1 MKYPVYKQLSAMDC
15 GPCCLKMISEYH
27 DKIIDIQYLHESCS
41 ITNEGVSL
49 YGIAVAA
56 KKLGFNTEGISSDII
71 GLKRNFTA
79 PCILHWNQNHFVVL
93 YEIFTKH
100 GENRYKIGN
109 PAFGSISNLTEEEF
123 LQGWYNGITNEETG
137 IALFLSKS
145 TLFDRKVIS
154 RSNKYRINTK
164 KKLISYLKIHKKS
177 IFTVCFIVACSS
189 LIQLI
194 LPFTSQFI
202 VDKGIAGKNLNI
214 IYLFLF
220 GQLSLGLGQAI
231 CGFSRSWIL
240 MKVGTNINIRLLSD
254 YLSKLMS
261 LPISFFDVK
270 FAGDIIQR
278 INDHYRIQYFLTD
291 NFIDTIFSFINIIIF
306 GSIIL
311 YYNFFVAI
319 IFFIGSFI
327 YITWI
332 LMFLKKREDIDHK
345 MFSLNSNNQNSI
357 MQLIYGMQEIKLNTC
372 ESQKLQNWL
381 AIQTKIKDWS
391 LKGLKIFQY
400 QQSGSIFINQVK
412 DLIIT
417 AFVATLVVKG
427 ELSLG
432 VMLSIQYIIGML
444 NSPITQLVS
453 SLRQYQDA
461 KLSTE
466 RLSDVYDIKPEDDD
480 TEIDFKNKNN
490 INDIV
495 INNVSFKYDKT
506 EETNIIDELSFVI
519 PKGKITAIVGL
530 SGSGKTTLMKLLLG
544 FYTPDSGEIFIGNC
558 PLTQT
563 SKRLW
568 RRECGIVMQDGFI
581 FSDTI
586 ENNIAVGCDIIDYNR
601 LNEVCI
607 IANIKTFIDNLP
619 LGYKTMVGNDGKSIS
634 LGQKQRILIARA
646 LYKKPKYLFLDEAT
660 NSLDAENESLISQS
674 LETEFKGKS
683 VIIIAHRLSTI
694 KKADQI
700 VVLKDGHIVEKG
712 NHSELLKKKD
722 LYYSLVKEQLN
733 I

>member
-1 MKYPVYKQLSAMDC
+1 MDC

-27 DKIIDIQYLHESCS
+27 DKKIDIEYLHESCS

-49 YGIAVAA
+49 YGIATAA
-56 KKLGFNTEGISSDII
+56 KKIGFNAEGISSDIK
-71 GLKRNFTA
+71 GLKNNFTA
-79 PCILHWNQNHFVVL
+79 PCILYWNQNHFVVL
-93 YEIFTKH
+93 YEILTRQGKYC
-100 GENRYKIGN
+100 YKIGN
-109 PAFGSISNLTEEEF
+109 PAHGSISILTEEEF
-123 LQGWYNGITNEETG
+123 LQGWYNRIANEDSG

-145 TLFDRKVIS
+145 IFFNREAVSVAK
-154 RSNKYRINTK
+154 KERINARKRLIGYLTK
-164 KKLISYLKIHKKS
+164 HKNS
-177 IFTVCFIVACSS
+177 LFSVCLIVACSS
-189 LIQLI
+189 LIQLV
-194 LPFTSQFI
+194 LPFTSQYL
-202 VDKGIAGKNLNI
+202 VDKGISEKKLNI
-214 IYLFLF
+214 IYLILI
-220 GQLSLGLGQAI
+220 GQLSLGLGQAV
-231 CGFSRSWIL
+231 CGFIRSWLL
-240 MKVGTNINIRLLSD
+240 MKVGININIRLLSD

-291 NFIDTIFSFINIIIF
+291 NLIDTIFSLISIIIF
-306 GSIIL
+306 GAIIL
-311 YYNFFVAI
+311 YYNIFVAL
-319 IFFIGSFI
+319 IFFIGSLF
-327 YITWI
+327 YISWI
-332 LMFLKKREDIDHK
+332 ILFMKKRENIDHK
-345 MFSLNSNNQNSI
+345 MFSLHSSNQNNI

-372 ESQKLQNWL
+372 ESQKLQSWL
-381 AIQTKIKDWS
+381 VIQTKIKEWS
-391 LKGLKIFQY
+391 LKGLKILQY
-400 QQSGSIFINQVK
+400 QQSGSLFINQIK

-427 ELSLG
+427 ELTLG

-444 NSPITQLVS
+444 NSPISQLVS

-466 RLSDVYDIKPEDDD
+466 RLSDVYHIKPEDADIK
-480 TEIDFKNKNN
+480 TESVNNNN

-506 EETNIIDELSFVI
+506 EETNIVDELSLII
-519 PKGKITAIVGL
+519 PKGEITAIVGL

-544 FYTPDSGEIFIGNC
+544 FYTPDTGDIFIGNR

-568 RRECGIVMQDGFI
+568 RGDCGIVMQDGYI

-586 ENNIAVGCDIIDYNR
+586 ENNIAIGCSTIDYNR
-601 LNEVCI
+601 LNEVCD
-607 IANIKTFIDNLP
+607 IANIRTFVESLP
-619 LGYKTMVGNDGKSIS
+619 LGYKTMIGNDGKGIS

-646 LYKKPKYLFLDEAT
+646 LYKNPKYLFLDEAT

-683 VIIIAHRLSTI
+683 VVIIAHRLSTI
-694 KKADQI
+694 KKANQI
-700 VVLKDGHIVEKG
+700 VVLKNGHIVEKG
-712 NHSELLKKKD
+712 NHDELIRKRAI
-722 LYYSLVKEQLN
+722 YYSLVKDQIN

>member
-1 MKYPVYKQLSAMDC
+1 MDC

-27 DKIIDIQYLHESCS
+27 DKTIDIEYLHESCS

-56 KKLGFNTEGISSDII
+56 KKIGFNTVGISSDIK
-71 GLKRNFTA
+71 GLKNNFTA

-93 YEIFTKH
+93 YEILTKH
-100 GENRYKIGN
+100 GKDYYKIGN
-109 PAFGSISNLTEEEF
+109 PAYGSISILTEEEF
-123 LQGWYNGITNEETG
+123 LQGWYNGITNEDFG

-145 TLFDRKVIS
+145 TFFNKEVIS
-154 RSNKYRINTK
+154 ISNKDRINTK
-164 KKLISYLKIHKKS
+164 KRLIGYLTMHKS
-177 IFTVCFIVACSS
+177 SLFSVCLIVACSS

-194 LPFTSQFI
+194 LPFTSQYI
-202 VDKGIAGKNLNI
+202 VDKGILGKNLNI
-214 IYLFLF
+214 IYLILV
-220 GQLSLGLGQAI
+220 GQLSLGLGQAV
-231 CGFSRSWIL
+231 CGFIRSWLL
-240 MKVGTNINIRLLSD
+240 MKVGININIRLLSD

-270 FAGDIIQR
+270 FAGDIVQR

-291 NFIDTIFSFINIIIF
+291 NFIDTIFSLINIVIF

-311 YYNFFVAI
+311 YYNIFVAL
-319 IFFIGSFI
+319 IFFIGSFL
-327 YITWI
+327 YVSWI
-332 LMFLKKREDIDHK
+332 ILFMKKRENIDHK
-345 MFSLNSNNQNSI
+345 MFSLHSNNQNSI

-381 AIQTKIKDWS
+381 TIQTKIKDWS
-391 LKGLKIFQY
+391 LKGLRIFQY
-400 QQSGSIFINQVK
+400 QQSGSIFINQIK

-417 AFVATLVVKG
+417 AFVATLVIKG
-427 ELSLG
+427 ELTLG

-444 NSPITQLVS
+444 NSPISQLVS

-466 RLSDVYDIKPEDDD
+466 RLSDVYHIKPEDADIKI
-480 TEIDFKNKNN
+480 ESVKGSN

-495 INNVSFKYDKT
+495 INNLSFKYDKT
-506 EETNIIDELSFVI
+506 EETNTIDELSLVI
-519 PKGKITAIVGL
+519 PKGKVTAIVGL

-544 FYTPDSGEIFIGNC
+544 FYTPDAGDIFIGNQ

-568 RRECGIVMQDGFI
+568 RGECGIVMQDGYI

-586 ENNIAVGCDIIDYNR
+586 ENNIAIGCSTIDYNR
-601 LNEVCI
+601 LNEVCE
-607 IANIKTFIDNLP
+607 IANIRTFIENLP
-619 LGYKTMVGNDGKSIS
+619 LGYKTMIGNDGKGIS

-646 LYKKPKYLFLDEAT
+646 LYKNPKYLFLDEAT
-660 NSLDAENESLISQS
+660 NSLDAENESLISQR

-683 VIIIAHRLSTI
+683 VVIIAHRLSTI

-700 VVLKDGHIVEKG
+700 VVLKNGHIVEKG
-712 NHSELLKKKD
+712 NHNDLIKKRA
-722 LYYSLVKEQLN
+722 LYYSLVKEQIN